1 MSIPS
6 TSFLPNISPGD
17 VEQAAQ
23 LIQQALAP
31 QSQLSPQ
38 DQRKLQQDLFDLQK
52 RPESWGLVIPF
63 LQHSDP
69 NVQFFG
75 AHTVQVKIARDWDL
89 FPHEHDAQLR
99 DLLVA
104 ITGHSIVSGY
114 NKVILR
120 KLFVAITSLALKL
133 CTQPESVWPEWPAS
147 CVQSLSSLG
156 ASTESL
162 LDLLA
167 IVAEEVESADL
178 LAPQKTQMRRMLS
191 DAVPMVTQAISSC
204 VSRPRPHPSPNEL
217 RSALKCFEAW
227 LPNLPAN
234 DITPLIPQLIEM
246 LKPVPGSNEF
256 DEDEFVMASDSLQE
270 IMARSALSDGA
281 GSKSLTEPLLL
292 WCEQYGTAIVDR
304 TISEGYADSVSRS
317 LCKLLSGLGD
327 HSTQYFASNLAS
339 TANPAPVLPQPVTTP
354 LPPKSRLV
362 QTFLRLLMAYTGIPG
377 YYGVDEEE
385 SEMTLGFWYLFQE
398 SLWSSGPDPDEDED
412 EPPSSKLSGEQ
423 WNVSK
428 AVYLELIQVLRRK
441 SVWPPKNVLQGWPRD
456 QKDKF
461 QAYRRDVGDT
471 LLNAYYILR
480 DDLLNFYVNDLA
492 QRLSQPHPQWE
503 EIEATL
509 HCTMAVQEGVPI
521 EDNLHL
527 VRLFGPEILGRLPTS
542 GGTRVRRTAVL
553 LIGAYATWFT
563 TQFTQ
568 PPGSGSTSLLMNAI
582 SYVVS
587 ALPEAAL
594 CLPAANSL
602 RDICD
607 ANRTALAPHISAFGE
622 LHAGLA
628 NIPDTEKGKVLQSIA
643 SVIQALPP
651 EEEIPPIEAIVNPVV
666 AKLYQALQSSAELP
680 DEARTLVYQ
689 QLQIITGVA
698 RGLTRTNDSLLIFD
712 DSPDVKQE
720 TEHMKRARDDP
731 RTIQLRESIL
741 DAIRK
746 TVDLWS
752 TDATISYALSELF
765 KAITSLPTD
774 VTILSLSPG
783 PLLELICLAA
793 QKQLTAVW
801 LSLATMLIIQLNP
814 PSLLPTTF
822 KTIPSSEAHNIVLNV
837 LISLL
842 QTSLTFFSQPGS
854 MKENPEIVQAFFSSL
869 ETIAQHFVSVFYQ
882 LSPDLFDAL
891 MQCAIGSLALQER
904 YALVSSCTF
913 LASLINRTAA
923 AESLDEAKNV
933 FAQNHG
939 KNIMHAILSG
949 FAAVAPRTATPN
961 LIELLSTFIT
971 RYPLQSKE
979 WINEILYSPD
989 FTPSKATSEAKDK
1002 FVRTIFSSRSL
1013 RRTREAA
1020 QQFILVARGLEGTS
1034 FGYSSVTM

>member
-6 TSFLPNISPGD
+6 TSFLPALAPGD

-23 LIQQALAP
+23 LIQRALTP
-31 QSQLSPQ
+31 QSQLSAQ
-38 DQRKLQQDLFDLQK
+38 EQRNVQQELFDVQK

-75 AHTVQVKIARDWDL
+75 AHTVQVKIARDWDS
-89 FPHEHDAQLR
+89 FPHEHHGELR

-104 ITGHSIVSGY
+104 VTGHSIVAGY

-120 KLFVAITSLALKL
+120 KLFVAITSLAMKL
-133 CTQPESVWPEWPAS
+133 CTPSQSEWPEWPLS
-147 CVQSLSSLG
+147 CVQRLSELG

-178 LAPQKTQMRRMLS
+178 LAPQKSKMERLLGN
-191 DAVPMVTQAISSC
+191 AVPMVTQVITNC
-204 VSRPRPHPSPNEL
+204 VSRPRTHASPNEL

-227 LPNLPAN
+227 MPYVPAN
-234 DITPLIPQLIEM
+234 DITPLIPLLIALLSPASIVAE
-246 LKPVPGSNEF
+246 LDENEF
-256 DEDEFVMASDSLQE
+256 TMASDALQE
-270 IMARSALSDGA
+270 IMSKSALSDGV
-281 GSKSLTEPLLL
+281 GTKSLTEPLLL

-304 TISEGYADSVSRS
+304 TINDGFADPISRS
-317 LCKLLSGLGD
+317 FCKLLSALGD

-339 TANPAPVLPQPVTTP
+339 AASPVLSRPVTISFP
-354 LPPKSRLV
+354 SKSRLV
-362 QTFLRLLMAYTGIPG
+362 QTFLRLLMAYTGIAG

-398 SLWSSGPDPDEDED
+398 SLWSSGPDPDEDD
-412 EPPSSKLSGEQ
+412 ADPPSSKMSGEQ
-423 WNVSK
+423 WNISK
-428 AVYLELIQVLRRK
+428 AVYSELIRVLRRK
-441 SVWPPKNVLQGWPRD
+441 SVWPPKSVLQEWPRD

-461 QAYRRDVGDT
+461 QAYRRDLGDT
-471 LLNAYYILR
+471 LLNAYYVIR
-480 DDLLNFYVNDLA
+480 DDLLAFYVNDLA
-492 QRLSQPHPQWE
+492 QRLSPDIAHPQWE
-503 EIEATL
+503 EIEGTL
-509 HCTMAVQEGVPI
+509 HCIMAVQEGVPL
-521 EDNLHL
+521 EDNPHL
-527 VRLFGPEILGRLPTS
+527 ARLFGQEILGRLPTS

-563 TQFTQ
+563 SQYTQ
-568 PPGSGSTSLLMNAI
+568 PPGPGTPSLLMNAI

-587 ALPEAAL
+587 ALPEPAL

-643 SVIQALPP
+643 SVIQALPA
-651 EEEIPPIEAIVNPVV
+651 EEEIAPVEAIVNPVV
-666 AKLYQALQSSAELP
+666 AKLYQALQSSAQLP
-680 DEARTLVYQ
+680 DETRALVYQ

-712 DSPDVKQE
+712 DSPDIRE
-720 TEHMKRARDDP
+720 ELERMKRARDDP
-731 RTIQLRESIL
+731 RTIHLRESIL
-741 DAIRK
+741 DAIRR
-746 TVDLWS
+746 TVALWS
-752 TDATISYALSELF
+752 TDATISYALSELI
-765 KAITSLPTD
+765 KAVTSLPSD
-774 VTILSLSPG
+774 VTLLSLSPG
-783 PLLELICLAA
+783 PLLELICVAS

-801 LSLATMLIIQLNP
+801 LSLATMLVVQLNP

-822 KTIPSSEAHNIVLNV
+822 KTLPTSEAHAVVLNV
-837 LISLL
+837 LLSLL
-842 QTSLTFFSQPGS
+842 QTSLAFLRQPGS
-854 MKENPEIVQAFFSSL
+854 MNENPEIVQTFFSSL
-869 ETIAQHFVSVFYQ
+869 ETIALHFVSVFHQLPPQ
-882 LSPDLFDAL
+882 LSDAL

-904 YALVSSCTF
+904 YALVASCTF
-913 LASLINRTAA
+913 LATMINRTAA
-923 AESLDEAKNV
+923 AEGLEEAKNV
-933 FAQNHG
+933 FAQKHG
-939 KNIMHAILSG
+939 KNIMHSILSG
-949 FAAVAPRTATPN
+949 FAGVAPRTATPN
-961 LIELLSTFIT
+961 LIELLSTMLT
-971 RYPLQSKE
+971 RFPLQSKE

-989 FTPSKATSEAKDK
+989 FMPSKATSEAKEK
-1002 FVRTIFSSRSL
+1002 FVKTIFSSRSL

-1020 QQFILVARGLEGTS
+1020 QQFILVARGLEGSS
-1034 FGYSSVTM
+1034 FGYSSVAM

>member
-6 TSFLPNISPGD
+6 TSFLPNLPPGD

-31 QSQLSPQ
+31 QTQSSSQ
-38 DQRKLQQDLFDLQK
+38 DQRKLQQELFDIQK

-75 AHTVQVKIARDWDL
+75 AHTMQVKIARDWDL
-89 FPHEHDAQLR
+89 FPHEHDLELR

-104 ITGHSIVSGY
+104 ITGHSIVAGY

-120 KLFVAITSLALKL
+120 KLFVAITSLALKF
-133 CTQPESVWPEWPAS
+133 CTQIQQTWPEWPAS
-147 CVQSLSSLG
+147 CIQSLSALG
-156 ASTESL
+156 ASTEPL

-167 IVAEEVESADL
+167 IIAEEVDSADL

-191 DAVPMVTQAISSC
+191 DAVPLVMQAISSC

-234 DITPLIPQLIEM
+234 DISPLIPQLIEM
-246 LKPVPGSNEF
+246 LKPIPGSNEF
-256 DEDEFVMASDSLQE
+256 DEDEFTMASDSLQE
-270 IMARSALSDGA
+270 IMSKSALSDGA
-281 GSKSLTEPLLL
+281 GSKCLTEPLLL
-292 WCEQYGTAIVDR
+292 WCEQYGTGIVDH
-304 TISEGYADSVSRS
+304 TINEGYADSVSRS
-317 LCKLLSGLGD
+317 LCKLLSALGD
-327 HSTQYFASNLAS
+327 HSTQYFASHLAS
-339 TANPAPVLPQPVTTP
+339 TASVTPVLPQPITTP
-354 LPPKSRLV
+354 LPSKSRLV

-398 SLWSSGPDPDEDED
+398 SLWSVGPDPDEDEED
-412 EPPSSKLSGEQ
+412 SSSELSGEQ
-423 WNVSK
+423 WNISK
-428 AVYLELIQVLRRK
+428 AVYSELIQVLRRK
-441 SVWPPKNVLQGWPRD
+441 SVWPPKDVLQGWPRD

-480 DDLLNFYVNDLA
+480 GDLLAFYVNDLA
-492 QRLSQPHPQWE
+492 QRLSQPHPRWE

-509 HCTMAVQEGVPI
+509 HCIMSVQEGVPI
-521 EDNLHL
+521 EDNPHL

-542 GGTRVRRTAVL
+542 GSTRVRRTAVL

-563 TQFTQ
+563 TQYTQ
-568 PPGSGSTSLLMNAI
+568 PPGSGATSLLMNAI

-602 RDICD
+602 RDLCD

-622 LHAGLA
+622 LHAGLI

-651 EEEIPPIEAIVNPVV
+651 DEEIPPIEAIVNPVV
-666 AKLYQALQSSAELP
+666 AKLYQALQSSVQLP
-680 DEARTLVYQ
+680 DEARALVYQ

-712 DSPDVKQE
+712 DSPDVKRE
-720 TEHMKRARDDP
+720 TELMRRAREDS
-731 RTIQLRESIL
+731 RTIRLRESIF
-741 DAIRK
+741 DGVRK
-746 TVDLWS
+746 TVEIWS

-774 VTILSLSPG
+774 VTLLSLSPG
-783 PLLELICLAA
+783 PLLELICVAA

-801 LSLATMLIIQLNP
+801 LSLATMLIVQLNP
-814 PSLLPTTF
+814 PTLLPTTF
-822 KTIPSSEAHNIVLNV
+822 KTVPTSEARIIVLNV
-837 LISLL
+837 LVSLL
-842 QTSLTFFSQPGS
+842 QTSLTFFSEPGS
-854 MKENPEIVQAFFSSL
+854 MKENPEIVQAFFNSL
-869 ETIAQHFVSVFYQ
+869 ETVAQHFVSVFYQ
-882 LSPDLFDAL
+882 LPPELFDTL
-891 MQCAIGSLALQER
+891 IQCAIGSLALQER
-904 YALVSSCTF
+904 YALVASCTF
-913 LASLINRTAA
+913 LVSLINRTAA
-923 AESLDEAKNV
+923 AENLDEAKNI
-933 FAQNHG
+933 FAQKHG

-971 RYPLQSKE
+971 RYPIQSKE

-989 FTPSKATSEAKDK
+989 FCPSKATNEAKDK
-1002 FVRTIFSSRSL
+1002 FMKTIFNSRSL